1 MKKWNMIV
9 DIAKCHNCYN
19 CFVATKDEYV
29 GNEHPGVAAAQ
40 PLHGH
45 NWVDIECKERGQWPM
60 VEASFRPVMCNHCDD
75 APCAKAA
82 KDGAIHKRDDGL
94 VIIDPEKARGQDQ
107 IVDACPYGAI
117 YWNDELQI
125 PQAWPF
131 DAHLL
136 AQGWDR
142 TKLESVCPT
151 GVFKSVRVADSEM
164 QQTAREEH
172 LVTLESRAGAKPRV
186 YYKNNHLFDACFIG
200 GTIITNMGG
209 QEECVDGAKVRA
221 LKDDE
226 EIGRTQSN
234 AFGEFKIDGL
244 SPNLGSTTLHVDIA
258 GKPTKTREIELV
270 ESLYVGYITV

>member
-1 MKKWNMIV
+1 
-9 DIAKCHNCYN
+9 
-19 CFVATKDEYV
+19 
-29 GNEHPGVAAAQ
+29 
-40 PLHGH
+40 
-45 NWVDIECKERGQWPM
+45 
-60 VEASFRPVMCNHCDD
+60 
-75 APCAKAA
+75 
-82 KDGAIHKRDDGL
+82 
-94 VIIDPEKARGQDQ
+94 
-107 IVDACPYGAI
+107 
-117 YWNDELQI
+117 
-125 PQAWPF
+125 
-131 DAHLL
+131 
-136 AQGWDR
+136 
-142 TKLESVCPT
+142 
-151 GVFKSVRVADSEM
+151 M